1 MCIAMRNNTIPAR
14 GHDPLLA
21 TFLLAV
27 LLRVDA
33 CSERAV
39 IGSLLLGFLVRDL
52 FPLHVADQLDEH
64 GQPVYTDIP
73 VSQAAIPELTC
84 RNLYLHLCRG
94 LPGDGEN
101 TRPSAAV
108 AAVLAAHPDLR
119 ARLEAIPRYLSD
131 SNMEDH
137 VGQQL
142 QTAFSK
148 MFTLVFAGRLKNSVS
163 LAGAKVLLG
172 THEHQRRF
180 GVRGLGGGHLPAW
193 SKRQCTY
200 VRRMVCGLDVSW
212 LLQEGGVVV
221 TPAMQAEV
229 ALQRGL
235 LELREGEQ
243 VDDDWVEDPANR
255 GRLLRH
261 AVHTTKEMEAA
272 MAAWQLDMVPWQQSE
287 LTRPGQQSEPRPRR
301 PPTPYAITPTSK
313 SRARHIGLY
322 NLMSEA
328 RMLGVLTEE
337 GITSL
342 DKFKNGALPD
352 PAKPGKYIEGPEN
365 KKKH

>member
-1 MCIAMRNNTIPAR
+1 MAIAATLPVRYDALSST
-14 GHDPLLA
+14 LLA

-73 VSQAAIPELTC
+73 VSQAAIPELAC

-119 ARLEAIPRYLSD
+119 ARLEATPRYLSD

-148 MFTLVFAGRLKNSVS
+148 MLTLVFAGRLKKSVS

-193 SKRQCTY
+193 SKRPCTY

-235 LELREGEQ
+235 LELREEEQ

-255 GRLLRH
+255 GR
-261 AVHTTKEMEAA
+261 KC
-272 MAAWQLDMVPWQQSE
+272 
-287 LTRPGQQSEPRPRR
+287 
-301 PPTPYAITPTSK
+301 
-313 SRARHIGLY
+313 RARHIGIDTLGLY

-342 DKFKNGALPD
+342 DKFKNGALPG
-352 PAKPGKYIEGPEN
+352 PGKPGKYIEGPEN
-365 KKKH
+365 KKTH